1 MKHTINKKPGSI
13 IELGV
18 ELTKDEFQE
27 YWQKASDQAASK
39 VDLKGFR
46 KGHVPKE
53 LAEQSIDKE
62 KVFEVAAQEAVRSSL
77 NSLVKENEWTLV
89 SQPEIEITS
98 SVDGLKYKGII
109 TTFPEVKLGDYK
121 KIAANEMKE
130 AKAKLE
136 SVKVEED
143 EVEKSLEWLRNSRS
157 QITAVNREAKKG
169 DVVKID
175 YEVNGEKSSDQFVL
189 GEGKFLPGFEAN
201 IIDHKAG
208 DEESFQLTIPEDY
221 WKEDMRGKKLDF
233 KVNLKEV
240 FERKVPEMDDKFA
253 EALGKF
259 KTVAELKENVKKGIL
274 DEKQAQAKEKAHIK
288 IIDEVVS
295 ASEIEPPQVMIDRTL
310 DGLVKE
316 SEATWKNSGKSEEE
330 VRKDLEPTAKKRVL
344 SHLVIYKIAEQENL
358 NPTEEDLKQEIQKY
372 NHEQISLDNQKF
384 YDYIYGV
391 IQNKK
396 VFEFFNNQ

>member
-1 MKHTINKKPGSI
+1 MKNTINKKPGSI

-27 YWQKASDQAASK
+27 YWQKASDQATSQ
-39 VDLKGFR
+39 VELKGFR
-46 KGHVPKE
+46 KGNVPKE

-62 KVFEVAAQEAVRSSL
+62 KVFEVAAQEAIRSSL
-77 NSLVKENEWTLV
+77 NSLVKENDWTLV

-98 SVDGLKYKGII
+98 SVDGLKYTGTI
-109 TTFPEVKLGDYK
+109 TIFPEIKIGDYK
-121 KIAANEMKE
+121 KIASKEMKE
-130 AKAKLE
+130 IKGKLE
-136 SVKVEED
+136 DIKVDED
-143 EVEKSLEWLRNSRS
+143 EVEKSLEWLRNSRA
-157 QITAVNREAKKG
+157 QIIAVSREAKKG

-175 YEVNGEKSSDQFVL
+175 YEVNGEKSSDQFIL
-189 GEGKFLPGFEAN
+189 GEGKFLPGFEVK

-240 FERKVPEMDDKFA
+240 FERKLPEMNDEFA
-253 EALGKF
+253 GALGKF
-259 KTVAELKENVKKGIL
+259 KNITELKEDIKKGIL
-274 DEKQAQAKEKAHIK
+274 EEKQAREKEKAHLK
-288 IIDEVVS
+288 IIDDVVK
-295 ASEIEPPQVMIDRTL
+295 ASKIEMPQVMIDRTL
-310 DGLVKE
+310 DDLVKE

-330 VRKDLEPTAKKRVL
+330 VKKDFEPTAKRRVL
-344 SHLVIYKIAEQENL
+344 SHLVIYKIAEQESL

-372 NHEQISLDNQKF
+372 NHDQASLDNQKF

-396 VFEFFNNQ
+396 VFEFFDNQ